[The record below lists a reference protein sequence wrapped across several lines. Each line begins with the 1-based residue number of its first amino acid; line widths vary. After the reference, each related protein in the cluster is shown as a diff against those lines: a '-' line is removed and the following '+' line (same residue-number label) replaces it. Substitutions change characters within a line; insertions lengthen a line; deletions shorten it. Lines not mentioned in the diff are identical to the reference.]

1 MAIKLTIELIRF
13 LNAAKRLYDQK
24 ALTRSQI
31 LDFAR
36 REFGEI
42 SGVLK
47 TRLDK
52 LFQKPA
58 TGIKKQETKGEVV
71 PIKKK
76 IDLSKY
82 NDESLNRLVDE
93 DIMLRGEADTLS
105 DFGKDYGRVKEIEK
119 RRKEIKEIIEAAQ
132 KNPKLVGVE
141 LKNVTPKKEGITS
154 LDEIIAKGVENKDP
168 DLAKLLRQ
176 SDDLDAPTEKE
187 MVESALETIANR
199 KRLGTRS
206 QEANIR
212 TAVREFLERRLK
224 DGSLNIPDKK
234 DLDAITGVK
243 QGGVDPI
250 EVFRKAYGEDAV
262 ATVARMEEEFPNA
275 FKGSSFKEIGDEFEK
290 LFKLEKGNFGSELPT
305 PKTNYGYDEGLMTDQ
320 QLREMLEK
328 DLKEKQML
336 EDFDPTD
343 RTKNAYGGLAEI
355 LKV

>member
-13 LNAAKRLYDQK
+13 LNAAKRLYNQN
-24 ALTRSQI
+24 ALTKSQI

-36 REFGEI
+36 REFGEVT
-42 SGVLK
+42 GVLK

-132 KNPKLVGVE
+132 KNPELVGVE

-154 LDEIIAKGVENKDP
+154 LDV
-168 DLAKLLRQ
+168 
-176 SDDLDAPTEKE
+176 PTEKE
-187 MVESALETIANR
+187 MVENALQTIADR

-206 QEANIR
+206 QESFIR

-224 DGSLNIPDKK
+224 DGSLTIPDKK
-234 DLDAITGVK
+234 DLDAITGVR

-250 EVFRKAYGEDAV
+250 DVFRKAYGEDAV
-262 ATVARMEEEFPNA
+262 ATVARMEEQFPDA
-275 FKGSSFKEIGDEFEK
+275 FQGSSFKEIGDEFEK
-290 LFKLEKGNFGSELPT
+290 LFKREAENFGSELPK
-305 PKTNYGYDEGLMTDQ
+305 PKEKYGFDEGLMTDQ
-320 QLREMLEK
+320 QLKEKLEQ
-328 DLKEKQML
+328 DLREKQML

-343 RTKNAYGGLAEI
+343 RTKNADGGLAEI

>member
-13 LNAAKRLYDQK
+13 LNAAKRLYNQG

-36 REFGEI
+36 REFGEVT
-42 SGVLK
+42 GVLK

-76 IDLSKY
+76 
-82 NDESLNRLVDE
+82 ES
-93 DIMLRGEADTLS
+93 
-105 DFGKDYGRVKEIEK
+105 
-119 RRKEIKEIIEAAQ
+119 
-132 KNPKLVGVE
+132 
-141 LKNVTPKKEGITS
+141 ITS
-154 LDEIIAKGVENKDP
+154 L
-168 DLAKLLRQ
+168 
-176 SDDLDAPTEKE
+176 SDDDPMGDLERILKNEPPKAPTKKE

-199 KRLGTRS
+199 QRLGTRS

-212 TAVREFLERRLK
+212 TAVREFLQRRLK

-234 DLDAITGVK
+234 DLDAITGVR

-250 EVFRKAYGEDAV
+250 EVFRKAYGEDAI

-275 FKGSSFKEIGDEFEK
+275 FRGNTFKEIGDEFEK
-290 LFKLEKGNFGSELPT
+290 LFKREAENLSSELPT
-305 PKTNYGYDEGLMTDQ
+305 PKANYGYDEGLMTDQ
-320 QLREMLEK
+320 QLKEMLEK
-328 DLKEKQML
+328 DLREKQML

-343 RTKNAYGGLAEI
+343 RTKNADGGLAEI